1 MAIGKGVYSLFDE
14 SIATSV
20 RWKGSG
26 AMHIGIDA
34 RLLHYR
40 QAGISRYTLQLVKGL
55 SRIESDDR
63 YTLLQSVH
71 ARQPIIKHER
81 FTHRKVITPA
91 HHRLEQLIFPF
102 EVAPLKLDVLHSPDF
117 IPPFRA
123 KSRSVITIH
132 DLNFLLF
139 PHFLTKDSARY
150 YGQIDQAVRRSDAI
164 IAVSKATKADIMRLL
179 GVPESKIRVI
189 YEAASPTFRQLQDPD
204 LERQVQRR
212 FGIRTDFLLFVST
225 IEPRKNVPT
234 LLRAFRQFLDDYR
247 LDVQL
252 VLAGQKGWLF
262 EEVFE
267 LVTELD
273 LEEHTLFVGRVSS
286 EELLWLYNVSQAL
299 VAPSIYEGFGLTP
312 LEAMACGTPV
322 IVANTSSLP
331 EVVGDAGIKIDPYKA
346 DEIAVAMWRV
356 LTDSELRQ
364 SLIEKGL
371 KRAAFFSWDKAA
383 QETLD
388 LYHSLA

>member
-1 MAIGKGVYSLFDE
+1 
-14 SIATSV
+14 
-20 RWKGSG
+20 
-26 AMHIGIDA
+26 MHIGIDA

-55 SRIESDDR
+55 ARIESDDR
-63 YTLLQSVH
+63 YMLLQSIH
-71 ARQPIIKHER
+71 AREPIIKHER

-91 HHRLEQLIFPF
+91 HHRLEQLVFPF
-102 EVAPLKLDVLHSPDF
+102 EVSPLQLDVLHSPDF
-117 IPPFRA
+117 IPPFRV
-123 KSRSVITIH
+123 KCRSVITIH
-132 DLNFLLF
+132 DLNFLLY
-139 PHFLTKDSARY
+139 PHFLTKDAARY

-164 IAVSKATKADIMRLL
+164 IAVSKATRADIIRLL
-179 GVPESKIRVI
+179 GVPESKVRVI
-189 YEAASPTFRQLQDPD
+189 YEAASPTFRPLHNPD
-204 LERQVQRR
+204 LPREVQRR
-212 FGIRTDFLLFVST
+212 FGVRGDFVLFVST

-267 LVTELD
+267 LASELK
-273 LEEHTLFVGRVSS
+273 LEDHALFVGRVSS
-286 EELLWLYNVSQAL
+286 EELLWLYNAAKAL

-312 LEAMACGTPV
+312 LEALACGTPV
-322 IVANTSSLP
+322 VVANTSSLP
-331 EVVGDAGIKIDPYKA
+331 EVVGDAGLLIDPNKA
-346 DEIAVAMWRV
+346 DEIAVAMWRI
-356 LTDSELRQ
+356 LTDSELRK

-371 KRAAFFSWDKAA
+371 KRAAHFSWDKAA

-388 LYHSLA
+388 LYHSVT